1 MDNERSDSAVYK
13 GWEGSEAAV
22 QEEVV
27 VQGCPLTELISVILS
42 QLKCIV
48 VFNNILCLQNVRY

>member
-1 MDNERSDSAVYK
+1 MENERSDSAVYK

-22 QEEVV
+22 QDEVG

-48 VFNNILCLQNVRY
+48 VINNISCLHNVR

>member
-1 MDNERSDSAVYK
+1 MENERSDSAVYR

-22 QEEVV
+22 QGEVGE
-27 VQGCPLTELISVILS
+27 QGCPLTELISVILS

-48 VFNNILCLQNVRY
+48 IFNNISCLHNVR